1 MNVKSTR
8 KYTTIALAIAAL
20 HAPAYAA
27 EEKPKANVQQDRL
40 NKLAGKALGRV
51 IYRGATLIDG
61 TAAAPRAD
69 MSIIVSDDRIEAIVP
84 SAQLTD
90 AQKAAARIVD
100 VAGQYVLPGLIDSHV
115 HYATNPDRPYAEAE
129 LKRNIYGGVTGVRDM
144 AGDARELAGLSREA
158 LLNRIPSPDIFY
170 ASLVAGPS
178 FFKDPRTVVA
188 ALGTQPGTVS
198 WLYAVDDK
206 TKLPLAV
213 AQARG
218 TGATGMKIYAN
229 LPGTLVRKLIAEA
242 NSQHFPVW
250 THMQVYPATPYDSLG
265 ATAVSHVCMIARHV
279 RETGKS
285 AYGHSGEPSYE
296 GLTADDPGIKKYIA
310 ALAKS
315 GTIMDATLSVY
326 KTDGPHCHLD
336 LAGDIT
342 RARTQTRPQ
351 EPAHPADRPRRRDR
365 HRPVPRHRPN
375 HPDGRAV
382 RAAGLRRGRPDR
394 LPDHAPAGRDGGRRA
409 GRRFVQLLRRQILR
423 PHGRLHRR
431 AGTTGCCMSWSAWP
445 SCRRSASTSSTG
457 SRRCRPGCRRWAS
470 SSSSTPSACQRQGL
484 RRDRVLV
491 RRHQGR
497 RHRRHDPVRRLP
509 AVFRRRR
516 SRSGRR
522 QPVAH
527 GGFFP
532 NGVGA
537 W

>member
-1 MNVKSTR
+1 MIFKQH
-8 KYTTIALAIAAL
+8 TTIALAVAAL
-20 HAPAYAA
+20 CGLASAHAADA
-27 EEKPKANVQQDRL
+27 EKPKANTQQERL
-40 NKLAGKALGRV
+40 DKLSGKALGRV

-84 SAQLTD
+84 SVQLSD
-90 AQKAAARIVD
+90 AQKANARIVD
-100 VAGQYVLPGLIDSHV
+100 AAGQYVLPGLIDSHV

-158 LLNRIPSPDIFY
+158 LLNKIPSPDIFY

-188 ALGTQPGTVS
+188 ALGTQPGTVP

-229 LPGTLVRKLIAEA
+229 LPGPLVRKLIAEA

-250 THMQVYPATPYDSLG
+250 THMQVYPASPYDSLG

-279 RETGKS
+279 REAGKS
-285 AYGHSGEPSYE
+285 AYGHANEPSYE
-296 GLTADDPGIKKYIA
+296 GLTAEDPGIKKYIA

-326 KTDGPHCHLD
+326 KSDGKRCGIE

-342 RARTQTRPQ
+342 RAMHAAGIKIIAGTDTDNTGDDPYPVVDGELEKLVKYAGFTPQ
-351 EPAHPADRPRRRDR
+351 QAITAATANAAEALGRQREFGTLEAGKLANMVFLQRDPLQDIGNVRSVVLTVKRGREFARADYKFTPLPAHED
-365 HRPVPRHRPN
+365 
-375 HPDGRAV
+375 
-382 RAAGLRRGRPDR
+382 
-394 LPDHAPAGRDGGRRA
+394 
-409 GRRFVQLLRRQILR
+409 
-423 PHGRLHRR
+423 
-431 AGTTGCCMSWSAWP
+431 
-445 SCRRSASTSSTG
+445 
-457 SRRCRPGCRRWAS
+457 
-470 SSSSTPSACQRQGL
+470 
-484 RRDRVLV
+484 
-491 RRHQGR
+491 
-497 RHRRHDPVRRLP
+497 
-509 AVFRRRR
+509 
-516 SRSGRR
+516 
-522 QPVAH
+522 
-527 GGFFP
+527 
-532 NGVGA
+532 
-537 W
+537 